1 MNKAG
6 VIEFMNKRATQLAM
20 LSVVFVGMMLFLA
33 PSLIEEAQ
41 ARITASV
48 TSDKPM
54 KGGASD
60 RLYSG
65 VWVDAPVIHDG
76 GLTMSWISAGEIGDG
91 NEKGWVGVYIGNWDK
106 IGMGFENPAKG
117 ENTCYINNSNSNQ
130 EIYDVSCTITQGNF
144 AKVTYEIHTKDKI
157 HTKHK

>member
-41 ARITASV
+41 ARTTASV

-54 KGGASD
+54 GGNGHT
-60 RLYSG
+60 LYSG

-76 GLTMSWISAGEIGDG
+76 GLTMSWISAGEISDSRWRTYHELDFGGG
-91 NEKGWVGVYIGNWDK
+91 NR
-106 IGMGFENPAKG
+106 
-117 ENTCYINNSNSNQ
+117 
-130 EIYDVSCTITQGNF
+130 
-144 AKVTYEIHTKDKI
+144 
-157 HTKHK
+157 